1 MGGTMIQ
8 TASIKKA
15 LRALRTQ
22 ESVLQAQ
29 LEKVRETTSHLIRMT
44 EGKVNLTAL
53 GRSGG
58 ARSGPERL
66 SAKGRAA
73 ISRAAKRRWAEY
85 RRQQAAA
92 QQGKL
97 NQTG

>member
-1 MGGTMIQ
+1 MIQ

-44 EGKVNLTAL
+44 EGKVNLARL
-53 GRSGG
+53 GKSGSG
-58 ARSGPERL
+58 ASSGSERL
-66 SAKGRAA
+66 SPKGRAA

-85 RRQQAAA
+85 RRRQAQT